1 MILDYKK
8 FLKTNEEAAPRI
20 PKSLKYWVDKLGKK
34 GKDVMIYTH
43 DDLDGIFSAIA
54 IKKYLIDKGFNIVGY
69 GIVNYQE
76 GWDVFNIDKE
86 LINVAVD
93 FAEPHP
99 DIDVYIDH
107 HGEFVEGD
115 EMADEVRKKGAI
127 KTETGSAYEGIMDQL
142 GLPVDSLVLD
152 VIDMVDSA
160 KYDEYGVKWTD
171 LLDFDLEE
179 IKKKPNAKLLFAGA
193 FNQLLKRGDYQ
204 TIIEVIHNVNEPSI
218 YKIFD
223 YMKRLYPGNNLWLP
237 RGTKLEDFSEEELAK
252 LKGKEFVEDATWRIE
267 QMKKRTRGTAE
278 FKGVINSQREFVE
291 RFTKVVAYDPDS
303 RSKFAGQS
311 AEVLEMDGYCVIGEL
326 VFVGSG
332 TWANAIRARAII
344 QQDIES
350 GRLPKEAE
358 NVKWVLLQYGD
369 TLQMCSYG
377 KIEQYEDEE
386 LPTTKDGKPIN
397 DLKVF
402 CINLLNNFKDKLKFY
417 NPDTIA
423 GGHKGIGTIS
433 NIGISSFLLPPD
445 DNDYYFLGVRF
456 LDLFKNYIIA
466 SLSKIPWRID
476 LSWENPFSHSHVE
489 EPVPVDARV
498 MKINQI
504 RLINKQ
510 TGEIELPDDYE
521 RKLSMKAMKEN
532 AAKLKE
538 LEKELE
544 EQKIKEGVLKA
555 KAKHQYHRKDRGD
568 VDYEEWSEE
577 QKKKAIE
584 KDKEEIEEVQD
595 KIQDEVQSQ
604 DEEKEVTESVVINE
618 KSDNIKSVFKNENRI
633 MFGLTEAILKGDELT
648 VTHKGNMGNSISKN
662 VNPNLEKIGLPTIN
676 ELKKKFDVKLE
687 EGSPDYMYKIT
698 FEL

>member
-648 VTHKGNMGNSISKN
+648 VTHKGNMGNTISKN